1 MKEARSS
8 THRELSLVCGKRLFY
23 RDVNRRRIAG
33 ATSPNVYT
41 SCLPGRAD
49 LVDLAL
55 DNAFISRVTMVSYT
69 FLLSVCSFGIIWV
82 KRIQDHSDQG
92 TSKDPMDG

>member
-8 THRELSLVCGKRLFY
+8 IHGELSLVCGKRLFY
-23 RDVNRRRIAG
+23 RNVTRRRITG

-41 SCLPGRAD
+41 SCLSGRAD
-49 LVDLAL
+49 LVDLPL
-55 DNAFISRVTMVSYT
+55 DNAFVSRVTMVNYT
-69 FLLSVCSFGIIWV
+69 FLSSVCSFGIIWV